1 MDTEEKAILGTV
13 ALLCFMLVVA
23 FMPFVGLFVGSD
35 PITASQSKVVEI
47 HVTTTGKGGWLGSGA
62 YVSPDGLVLTCA
74 HLFSH
79 HSEFI
84 FVVSPTG
91 QRSAATLVRC
101 DKAADLA
108 LLKTF
113 PVNAVPYFHLGLEPK
128 RGDDVYSFGSPLG
141 YQFTVSKGIV
151 ENLNVGKARWTMHG
165 ASINPGNSGG
175 PLVDT
180 SGRLVGV
187 NVTVFMAPG
196 FMGIPSPAAGMD
208 NAVSLDAIRHLLRD

>member
-1 MDTEEKAILGTV
+1 MDTEEKTLLGTV
-13 ALLCFMLVVA
+13 AFWCCVLVVA
-23 FMPFVGLFVGSD
+23 FVGMFIGSD
-35 PITASQSKVVEI
+35 PITTSQSKVVEI
-47 HVTTTGKGGWLGSGA
+47 HVTANGKDGWLGSGA
-62 YVSPDGLVLTCA
+62 YVSSDGLVLTCA

-79 HSEFI
+79 DTQFI

-101 DKAADLA
+101 DKKADLA
-108 LLKTF
+108 LLKTYPMN
-113 PVNAVPYFHLGLEPK
+113 PVSYFTLGSEPN

-141 YQFTVSKGIV
+141 YQFTVTKGIV
-151 ENLNVGKARWTMHG
+151 ENLNVGKDRWTMHG

-175 PLVDT
+175 PLV
-180 SGRLVGV
+180 SANGHLIGV